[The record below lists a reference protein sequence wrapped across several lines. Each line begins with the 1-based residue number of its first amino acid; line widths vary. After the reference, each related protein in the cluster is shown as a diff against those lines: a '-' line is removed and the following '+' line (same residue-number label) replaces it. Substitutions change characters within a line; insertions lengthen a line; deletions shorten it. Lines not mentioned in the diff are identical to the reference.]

1 MSHNSTPI
9 SQKPTSQEPTKQDSE
24 SLLPQVLRK
33 ALGKYPTGV
42 AIVAT
47 RTTEGVPIGLT
58 INSFASLSLTPP
70 LVLWS
75 LGTQSP
81 NLANFNDCDH
91 FSINVLSGEQAD
103 LAIRFSS
110 SKVENKFDGV
120 GYHINSQGVPVIEGA
135 IATLVCKN
143 VEQNAAGDHL
153 LLIGHVLST
162 DSTEHSPLVF
172 HQGKFTSLASA

>member
-1 MSHNSTPI
+1 MNNNSVRT
-9 SQKPTSQEPTKQDSE
+9 QEETTQQESE
-24 SLLPQVLRK
+24 TLLPQVLRN

-47 RTTEGVPIGLT
+47 RTAEGAPIGLT

-91 FSINVLSGEQAD
+91 FSINVLSGEQED
-103 LAIRFSS
+103 LAMRFAS
-110 SKVENKFDGV
+110 SKIENKFDGV
-120 GYHINSQGVPVIEGA
+120 DYQINSHGVPVIEGA
-135 IATLVCKN
+135 IATLICKN
-143 VEQNAAGDHL
+143 AEQNSAGDHL
-153 LLIGHVLST
+153 LLIGNVLSI
-162 DSTEHSPLVF
+162 DSTERPPLVF

>member
-1 MSHNSTPI
+1 MKHNSTTI
-9 SQKPTSQEPTKQDSE
+9 HEESTQQENDT
-24 SLLPQVLRK
+24 LLPKVLRN

-47 RTTEGVPIGLT
+47 RTVTGVPIGLT

-81 NLANFNDCDH
+81 NLANFSDCTH
-91 FSINVLSGEQAD
+91 FSINVLSGDQED
-103 LAIRFSS
+103 LAMRFAS
-110 SKVENKFDGV
+110 SKIENKFDGV
-120 GYHINSQGVPVIEGA
+120 EYHLNSHGVPMIEGA

-153 LLIGHVLST
+153 LLIGNVLSI
-162 DSTEHSPLVF
+162 DSTERSPLVF
-172 HQGKFTSLASA
+172 HQGKFTSLVNA